1 MVKQYQRVYHATDY
15 YLVGGKEMGN
25 VLRYSFGATESQMLP
40 LGLPRLTHYL
50 KFNLKAEQERLK
62 NFIIFIKR

>member
-1 MVKQYQRVYHATDY
+1 
-15 YLVGGKEMGN
+15 MGN
-25 VLRYSFGATESQMLP
+25 VLRPHLVLLNQMLP

>member
-1 MVKQYQRVYHATDY
+1 MVKQYQRISCNRLLSCWWKRDGECFKA
-15 YLVGGKEMGN
+15 
-25 VLRYSFGATESQMLP
+25 SFGATESQMLP

>member
-25 VLRYSFGATESQMLP
+25 VLRSHLVLLNHKCCHLVS
-40 LGLPRLTHYL
+40 PRLTHYL